1 MPKKINT
8 APKLSTLEKSQR
20 ILNFAL
26 EKLDDI
32 KAKEIIVIAVADR
45 TSITDYMVIASGTS
59 TQHVKSIA
67 RHLVQEAKKNHQ
79 EILNHEGQ
87 GPGEWAV
94 IDLNDVIVHVMLPTI
109 REYYQLEKFWSVED
123 LKAPALAAI
132 HI

>member
-67 RHLVQEAKKNHQ
+67 GHLVQEAKKNHQ